1 MAKKGFGLDNI
12 DAELGAELLNT
23 MQKVEQRLDEVL
35 TQKDFF
41 TNQTSKH
48 LMKAGGKRVRP
59 MLTIL
64 SSKFGAT
71 DFNEQD
77 VIDAAVAV
85 ELTHLASLY
94 HDDVMDSAELRRG
107 TETAHVLWGN
117 NAAILTG
124 DILFAKASII
134 VSALGSEAL
143 GLQSRTFERLCLG
156 QLHETIGPQGDEDP
170 HEHYLQVISD
180 KTSSL
185 IAMASEFGA
194 MFSGVDKDAREIL
207 RQYGEKVGTA
217 FQLADDIIDV
227 TSTKKQS
234 GKNIG
239 TDLREGVPTLPTL
252 LLRKADDKT
261 AIAAIDADLS
271 SDEALQEAIEVL
283 ANHEVTKQAWDIAYQ
298 WANDARDILAP
309 LPDNAAKQALQDFA
323 IAVVER
329 DT

>member
-1 MAKKGFGLDNI
+1 MAKKGFGLENI
-12 DAELGAELLNT
+12 NTELGTELLVT
-23 MQKVEQRLDEVL
+23 MQQVEQRLDEVL

-64 SSKFGAT
+64 CSKFGKN
-71 DFNEQD
+71 FKEKN

-107 TETAHVLWGN
+107 TKTAHTLWGN

-134 VSALGSEAL
+134 VSALGGEAL
-143 GLQSRTFERLCLG
+143 GLQARTFERLCLG
-156 QLHETIGPQGDEDP
+156 QLHETVGPQAEEDP
-170 HEHYLQVISD
+170 YEHYLQVMSD

-194 MFSGVDKDAREIL
+194 MFSGVNKGTREIL

-234 GKNIG
+234 GKNTG

-252 LLRKADDKT
+252 LLRKTGDKA
-261 AIAAIDADLS
+261 AIAAIDANLS
-271 SDEALQEAIEVL
+271 SDKALQEAIEVL
-283 ANHEVTKQAWDIAYQ
+283 ANHEVTEQAWEIARQ
-298 WANDARDILAP
+298 WANDAKEVLAP